1 MAAKSEEYIFPLT
14 LFCFSVVE
22 EGKEG
27 LLVYSLMV
35 FSVLFSLKKFA
46 RVKFLLLS
54 YRDVTS
60 VMER

>member
-27 LLVYSLMV
+27 LLVSLMV
-35 FSVLFSLKKFA
+35 FSILFSLKKFA